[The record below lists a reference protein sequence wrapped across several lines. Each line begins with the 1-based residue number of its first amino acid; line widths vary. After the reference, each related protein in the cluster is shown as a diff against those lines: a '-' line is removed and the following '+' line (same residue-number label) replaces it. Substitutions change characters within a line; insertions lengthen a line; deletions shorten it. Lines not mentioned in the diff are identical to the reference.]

1 MRAKWPALL
10 AWVFL
15 ALMILLFLGWSEFSW
30 KLTKVLPFF
39 ITCLF
44 LFFQFLT
51 VSRISAGTFRLIN
64 ISLLIIQVVLLLSF
78 LFSLIEI
85 SQIWKFNM
93 LFLLAATQVYLLD
106 LNNRFIQKRLFS
118 KWLLLVLLVIS
129 LIAFLFIDKSP
140 YLMNVGF
147 VSAIV
152 SGLIVLMNIFL
163 YNPKRED
170 QEL

>member
-51 VSRISAGTFRLIN
+51 VSRISSGTFRLIN
-64 ISLLIIQVVLLLSF
+64 ISLLIIQVLLLLSF

-93 LFLLAATQVYLLD
+93 LFLLAATHVYLLD
-106 LNNRFIQKRLFS
+106 LNNRFIQKRVFS
-118 KWLLLVLLVIS
+118 KWLLLVLLVLS

-140 YLMNVGF
+140 YLMNIGF
-147 VSAIV
+147 ISAIV

-163 YNPKRED
+163 FNPNKE
-170 QEL
+170 QV

>member
-39 ITCLF
+39 IACLF

-51 VSRISAGTFRLIN
+51 VSRISSRTFRQIN
-64 ISLLIIQVVLLLSF
+64 TSLLIIQVLLLLSF

-85 SQIWKFNM
+85 GQIWKFNM
-93 LFLLAATQVYLLD
+93 LFLLAATHVYLLD

-118 KWLLLVLLVIS
+118 KWLLLILLGIS

-140 YLMNVGF
+140 YLMNIGF
-147 VSAIV
+147 ISAII

-163 YNPKRED
+163 FNPKRD
-170 QEL
+170 I

>member
-15 ALMILLFLGWSEFSW
+15 ALMILLLLGWSEFSW

-39 ITCLF
+39 ISCLF

-51 VSRISAGTFRLIN
+51 VSRISSKTFRLIN
-64 ISLLIIQVVLLLSF
+64 ISLLTVQVLFLTSF
-78 LFSLIEI
+78 LFSLVEI
-85 SQIWKFNM
+85 NQIWKFNM
-93 LFLLAATQVYLLD
+93 LFLLAATHVYLLD

-129 LIAFLFIDKSP
+129 LFAFLFIDKSP
-140 YLMNVGF
+140 YLMNIGF
-147 VSAIV
+147 ISAII

-163 YNPKRED
+163 FNPKRE
-170 QEL
+170 QLNN